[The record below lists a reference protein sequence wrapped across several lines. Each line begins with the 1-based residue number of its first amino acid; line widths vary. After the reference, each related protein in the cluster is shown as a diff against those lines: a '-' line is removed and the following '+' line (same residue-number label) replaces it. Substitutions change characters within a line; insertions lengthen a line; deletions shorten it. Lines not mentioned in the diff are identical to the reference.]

1 MDLSTYFTI
10 CQKLLRMPKCSA
22 SPLAFRFRQN
32 WVKMRLNVCVTVFL
46 ISAISCWRNKSGL
59 QLSPKPTQGY
69 MAHGS
74 RGKSMIEI
82 GKGYGMKEMP
92 TTTISTTA
100 ASEIDAEAET
110 EDGGGVETG
119 TGYVTKPQIRNH
131 RNAFNLTIG
140 IVVPFKN
147 FGTRDYTK
155 ALTSAITAL
164 KKKDHEKQFKMN
176 FRIDMLNLMAPS
188 PIREYHL

>member
-1 MDLSTYFTI
+1 
-10 CQKLLRMPKCSA
+10 
-22 SPLAFRFRQN
+22 
-32 WVKMRLNVCVTVFL
+32 MRLNVCVTVFL
-46 ISAISCWRNKSGL
+46 ISAISCWRNQSGIRL
-59 QLSPKPTQGY
+59 NAKPTQAYSAYGN
-69 MAHGS
+69 
-74 RGKSMIEI
+74 RGRSSIQI
-82 GKGYGMKEMP
+82 GKGFGLKDMP
-92 TTTISTTA
+92 TTTMSTTA
-100 ASEIDAEAET
+100 AEMEAEVEAEAEG
-110 EDGGGVETG
+110 EGEEPA
-119 TGYVTKPQIRNH
+119 GYVTKPQIRNH

-188 PIREYHL
+188 PIRKYLPITYLVNVQLGTYTISIRYIFAR